1 MTRNQIDFA
10 KHKENVRHN
19 LEMEK
24 QGYQTIGESVRHNK
38 KSEDIGYANVGLG
51 YSNLAELS
59 RHNQQSEAV
68 NWFTA
73 QNLAY
78 LQGEQAG
85 YYDALREKT
94 GSEVGVAQRNATTN
108 ALNYVVNLKSILE
121 SGRHNKVTENE
132 IQRHNIA
139 TEAIQNWGALAQLK
153 RADASITSAE
163 AAKKQAEAR
172 SRTVDTENIRNLGG
186 IIGIWR

>member
-10 KHKENVRHN
+10 KHKESVRHN

-24 QGYQTIGESVRHNK
+24 QGYQNIDETVRHNK

-51 YSNLAELS
+51 YSNLSELS

-73 QNLAY
+73 ENLAY

-85 YYDALREKT
+85 YYDALRQKT

-108 ALNYVVNLKSILE
+108 ALNYVVNLKSVLE
-121 SGRHNKVTENE
+121 TGRHNVTGEKE
-132 IQRHNIA
+132 TQRHNIA
-139 TEAIQNWGALAQLK
+139 TEAIQNWGVAAQLK
-153 RADASITSAE
+153 RAKASEKSADAAM
-163 AAKKQAEAR
+163 KQAESR
-172 SRTVDTENIRNLGG
+172 SKTVDTENIRNLGG